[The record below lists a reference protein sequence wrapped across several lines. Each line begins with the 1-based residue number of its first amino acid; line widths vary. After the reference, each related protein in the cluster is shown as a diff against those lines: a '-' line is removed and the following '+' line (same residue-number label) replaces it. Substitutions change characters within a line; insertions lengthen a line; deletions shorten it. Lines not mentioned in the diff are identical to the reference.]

1 MKLIDLINGLEIEK
15 YSGDLDIEISK
26 IVYDSRKAENGCIFV
41 AIKGYKTD
49 GHNYINQAISNG
61 AKAVILQRDIN
72 IPENIVKIL
81 VKDTRCALAR
91 ISSNY
96 YKNPSEKL
104 ELIGITGTNGKTT
117 TTYLIKS
124 ILEAS
129 GKNVGL
135 IGTIGNVINGEIVKS
150 KNTTPESLDLQEF
163 FNRMVNTNIDSC
175 VMEVSSHS
183 LELKRVEY
191 CDFNVGIFTNLTP
204 EHLDFHKDLQSYMEA
219 KVKLFYKTRDYN
231 IINIDDEYGRKI
243 QSIIQE
249 LDTPILTYG
258 IEKKADIM
266 ARNIEIYASGVKF
279 DLITPDG
286 SIDIRLNIPG
296 KFSVY
301 NALAA
306 ASCGIAFNIKLEDI
320 KRGLET
326 IQGVRGR
333 FEVVPTNTDFSV
345 IIDYAHTPDGFK
357 KVLSTIDQFAK
368 GRKMI
373 VFGCGGDRDKTKRPK
388 MGEIASHYCDICII
402 TTDNPRT
409 ENPKEIVKDILR
421 GIDDENCECVII
433 EDRKEAIRYALE
445 IAKKDDVILLAGK
458 GHETYQIIGKEV
470 LPFDEREIVLGILNE
485 GK

>member
-1 MKLIDLINGLEIEK
+1 MKLTDLIKGLEVEK
-15 YSGDLDIEISK
+15 YSGDLNIEISK
-26 IVYDSRKAENGCIFV
+26 IVYDSRKAVNGCVFV
-41 AIKGYKTD
+41 AIEGYKTD

-61 AKAVILQRDIN
+61 AKAVILQKDID
-72 IPENIVKIL
+72 ISENVAKIL
-81 VKDTRCALAR
+81 VKDTRYALAK

-96 YKNPSEKL
+96 YKNPSRKL

-124 ILEAS
+124 ILEKA
-129 GKNVGL
+129 GKSVGV
-135 IGTIGNVINGEIVKS
+135 IGTIGNVINGKVVKA

-163 FNRMVNTNIDSC
+163 FNSMVEENIESC

-231 IINIDDEYGRKI
+231 IINADDEYGKKI
-243 QSIIQE
+243 KSIIQE
-249 LDTPILTYG
+249 LKTPILTYG
-258 IEKKADIM
+258 IESEADVT

-279 DLITPDG
+279 DLITPNG
-286 SIDIRLNIPG
+286 SIDIKLNIPG

-306 ASCGIAFNIKLEDI
+306 ASCGIAYNIKLEDI
-320 KRGLET
+320 KKGLEAV
-326 IQGVRGR
+326 QGVDGR

-368 GRKMI
+368 GRKII

-402 TTDNPRT
+402 TNDNPRT
-409 ENPKEIVKDILR
+409 ENPTGIINDIIK
-421 GIDDENCECVII
+421 GIRNEKCEYVVIEN
-433 EDRKEAIRYALE
+433 RKEAIRYALE
-445 IAKKDDVILLAGK
+445 IARKDDVILLAGK
-458 GHETYQIIGKEV
+458 GHETYQIIGNEV
-470 LPFDEREIVLGILNE
+470 LPFNEKEIVLELLGE
-485 GK
+485 KE

>member
-1 MKLIDLINGLEIEK
+1 MKLTDLIKGLEIEK

-26 IVYDSRKAENGCIFV
+26 IVYDSRKAVNDCVFV
-41 AIKGYKTD
+41 AIEGYKTD
-49 GHNYINQAISNG
+49 GHNYVSQAISNG
-61 AKAVILQRDIN
+61 AKAVILQKDIN
-72 IPENIVKIL
+72 ISENVVKIL
-81 VKDTRCALAR
+81 VKDTRCSLAR
-91 ISSNY
+91 ISSNF
-96 YKNPSEKL
+96 YKNPSKKL

-124 ILEAS
+124 IMEKA
-129 GKNVGL
+129 GKNVGV
-135 IGTIGNVINGEIVKS
+135 IGTIGNVINGKVVKA

-163 FNRMVNTNIDSC
+163 FSLMVEENIESC

-204 EHLDFHKDLQSYMEA
+204 EHLDFHKDLQSYMAA

-243 QSIIQE
+243 KDIIQKLE
-249 LDTPILTYG
+249 TPILTYG
-258 IEKKADIM
+258 IESKADIT
-266 ARNIEIYASGVKF
+266 AHNIEFYASGVKF
-279 DLITPDG
+279 NLITPSG

-306 ASCGIAFNIKLEDI
+306 ASCGIAYNIKLEDI
-320 KRGLET
+320 KKGLEAVK
-326 IQGVRGR
+326 GVDGR

-368 GRKMI
+368 GRKII
-373 VFGCGGDRDKTKRPK
+373 VFGCGGDRDKVKRPK

-402 TTDNPRT
+402 TNDNPRT
-409 ENPKEIVKDILR
+409 ENPIEIINDILK
-421 GIDDENCECVII
+421 GIKNEECEYVVI
-433 EDRKEAIRYALE
+433 EDRREAIRYALE
-445 IAKKDDVILLAGK
+445 IARKDDVILLAGK
-458 GHETYQIIGKEV
+458 GHETYQIIGNEV
-470 LPFDEREIVLGILNE
+470 LPFDEKKIVLELLGE
-485 GK
+485 

>member
-1 MKLIDLINGLEIEK
+1 MKLTDLINGLEIEK
-15 YSGDLDIEISK
+15 YSGDLDMEISK
-26 IVYDSRKAENGCIFV
+26 IVYDSRKAVNGCVFV
-41 AIKGYKTD
+41 AIEGYKTD
-49 GHNYINQAISNG
+49 GHNYISQAISNG
-61 AKAVILQRDIN
+61 AKVVILQKDIN

-96 YKNPSEKL
+96 YKNPSRKL

-124 ILEAS
+124 ILEMV
-129 GKNVGL
+129 GKNVGV
-135 IGTIGNVINGEIVKS
+135 IGTIGNVINDKVIKA
-150 KNTTPESLDLQEF
+150 KNTTPESLDLQEI
-163 FNRMVNTNIDSC
+163 FNHMVETNIDSC

-231 IINIDDEYGRKI
+231 IINADDEYGKKI
-243 QSIIQE
+243 KSIIQE
-249 LDTPILTYG
+249 LKTPILTYG
-258 IEKKADIM
+258 IESEADIT
-266 ARNIEIYASGVKF
+266 AHNIEIYASGVKF
-279 DLITPDG
+279 DLITPNG

-320 KRGLET
+320 KKGLEAVR
-326 IQGVRGR
+326 GVKGR
-333 FEVVPTNTDFSV
+333 FEVIPTNTDFSV

-357 KVLSTIDQFAK
+357 NVLSTIDQFAK
-368 GRKMI
+368 GRKII

-402 TTDNPRT
+402 TNDNPRT
-409 ENPKEIVKDILR
+409 ENPTEIINDILK
-421 GIDDENCECVII
+421 GINNEECEYVVI
-433 EDRKEAIRYALE
+433 EDRREAIRYALE
-445 IAKKDDVILLAGK
+445 IARKDDVILLAGK
-458 GHETYQIIGKEV
+458 GHETYQIVGNEV
-470 LPFDEREIVLGILNE
+470 LPFDEKKIVLEILGE
-485 GK
+485 EE